1 MLKEFFERI
10 WMKLPWQLRL
20 GLVRLTQTKF
30 TASVVAVVFNSEN
43 KVLLLEHFFRSG
55 SGWALPGG
63 FIEAN
68 EQPEEAIKREI
79 FEEASL
85 EIRNLKLVS
94 IRTRLRHLEILFR
107 AEADGTPNPNSYE
120 IRKAEWFSTDNLPPN
135 LNETQKF
142 LIEKASQATTANLS
156 FQ

>member
-1 MLKEFFERI
+1 
-10 WMKLPWQLRL
+10 
-20 GLVRLTQTKF
+20 
-30 TASVVAVVFNSEN
+30 VVFNSEN
-43 KVLLLEHFFRSG
+43 KVLLLEHSFRSG
-55 SGWALPGG
+55 SGWVSPGG

-107 AEADGTPNPNSYE
+107 AEADGIPNPNSYE
-120 IRKAEWFSTDNLPPN
+120 IRKAKWFPTENLPPN
-135 LNETQKF
+135 LNETQKS
-142 LIEKASQATTANLS
+142 LIEKTSQATTANLS
-156 FQ
+156 F